1 MLKDYDMSVLYHP
14 NKANVVADS
23 LSHMNMSSM
32 SHIEASKKDLVKY
45 VQRLGRL
52 DVRLEDSLNGGFM
65 VVRLEDSSNGGFIVH
80 HNCKSSLV
88 VEVNSKQYLD
98 KSLMELKELVLGKLN
113 EAFSFGGHCVL
124 RGQESL
130 CVPKVDELRN

>member
-1 MLKDYDMSVLYHP
+1 M
-14 NKANVVADS
+14 VADS
-23 LSHMNMSSM
+23 LSHMNMSSV

-98 KSLMELKELVLGKLN
+98 KSLMEFKELVLGKLN
-113 EAFSFGGHCVL
+113 REFFLGGMVF
-124 RGQESL
+124 
-130 CVPKVDELRN
+130 